1 MTGAAAGRRHS
12 PVTNAIS
19 FTDPSSALLFRCCP
33 LCNLTKAHYP
43 ERFGGVL
50 ASHYYVRKGRNLQRT
65 DDASIKPGCKPALV
79 RLICASSCSVTHRP
93 DASPDLITT
102 SLLPKT
108 LNCITLVRPKLEYP
122 FLCNPTTGT
131 ENRANESPY
140 LQLCL
145 LIFANFTVAISVV
158 VGSHQLA
165 NSPPPRAPQ
174 KAFAIPLSFL
184 PSIHI
189 PEQRA
194 SFPSCNWQHCC

>member
-1 MTGAAAGRRHS
+1 M
-12 PVTNAIS
+12 
-19 FTDPSSALLFRCCP
+19 
-33 LCNLTKAHYP
+33 
-43 ERFGGVL
+43 
-50 ASHYYVRKGRNLQRT
+50 QRT
-65 DDASIKPGCKPALV
+65 NDASIKPGCKPALV

-145 LIFANFTVAISVV
+145 LIFANFTVSISVVGSVV
-158 VGSHQLA
+158 VGSHRLA
-165 NSPPPRAPQ
+165 NPPPPVPPKKRSLSPSPFCHPYIYPNKGRRFRPVIGNTVVDLANN
-174 KAFAIPLSFL
+174 PLSTWHRVAAHLIIINYPIALLHL
-184 PSIHI
+184 PS
-189 PEQRA
+189 
-194 SFPSCNWQHCC
+194 